1 MLPITVVLIILI
13 CISYIYLNYHRRRS
27 KIINNVLPGP
37 RTLPVIGNA
46 YCLFRRS
53 PNEILNILTKWA
65 EDYPSPFQI
74 WMGNKLFI
82 FVNESDQIKTILQNN
97 QNICLNKS
105 KIYNFFKP
113 LLGKGILTALV
124 ALMDVK
130 VNSLK
135 ISQFLETMTR
145 LKIIVTSRAKNLFLY
160 PDFIFNL
167 TSARKKC
174 HRDINFIHIFIDE
187 IIKANKTREL
197 IVRNRGKTFYDI
209 LMGVPRRENYMYDD
223 FTKIFNNNILFML
236 LAASETTAI
245 TLNFVIFILANFP
258 ETQEKV
264 YKELRE
270 IYGIKAPKSTRIKY
284 EDLQRMN
291 YLENVIKET
300 LRLFPVGPLIAR
312 ELTEDINIRYQTR
325 EIILPKDADVVIQI
339 MTAQRNKKYWPN
351 PLVFDPDRFLPENIR
366 KSDSF
371 YMPFSLGSRNCMGEK
386 YAMILMKVF
395 LSTLVRTFVFKI
407 DESIQIDQIDL
418 HYNLLLNFAKPI
430 KIRIEKRDLHE
441 VSKMRAIF

>member
-1 MLPITVVLIILI
+1 
-13 CISYIYLNYHRRRS
+13 
-27 KIINNVLPGP
+27 
-37 RTLPVIGNA
+37 
-46 YCLFRRS
+46 
-53 PNEILNILTKWA
+53 
-65 EDYPSPFQI
+65 
-74 WMGNKLFI
+74 MGNKLFI

-113 LLGKGILTALV
+113 LLGKGILTALGLDWYAQRKLISPIFSKTNLLRFFDIFVEQSLTLTDELENVRLNNNKIVFFEYISKCTLDTACV